1 MATLV
6 LTIALSW
13 ALGGLMHF
21 WPHFP
26 APWRRTASIASSA
39 AGLGFLLAGLAAE
52 GLRETE
58 TTALVVLGPSYLTG
72 TSSASAS
79 LHYYVLT
86 AVCLLLGFTGLVF
99 GGPMSRWLSRHWL
112 VSAVSVAW
120 LVTVIRFLLERSAAP
135 ALLIQ
140 AVGVTWMA
148 PVAGAFFAVCL
159 RATGR
164 PLKDL
169 IGPLVAYAFLVR
181 AFVALVGIL
190 ATRLH
195 LGTHY
200 DVSSLVNV
208 TLGLTGTEHSFE
220 SGGWSQIFWLSL
232 LPQLAILPLFTVV
245 SGLVGSALVWRW
257 SPGPAPRRTG
267 AAVGADSVASR
278 SRD

>member
-58 TTALVVLGPSYLTG
+58 TTAFVVLGPSYLTG

-112 VSAVSVAW
+112 VSAASVAW

-140 AVGVTWMA
+140 VVGVTWMA

-159 RATGR
+159 RAAGR
-164 PLKDL
+164 PLKAL

-200 DVSSLVNV
+200 DVSSLVSV

-220 SGGWSQIFWLSL
+220 SGGWSQIFWLTL
-232 LPQLAILPLFTVV
+232 LPQLAILPLFTGV
-245 SGLVGSALVWRW
+245 SGLLGSALVWRW
-257 SPGPAPRRTG
+257 SPGPGQRRTA
-267 AAVGADSVASR
+267 AAVGADAV
-278 SRD
+278 RD